1 MIQDQHALKAELA
14 KAEEQLAH
22 VNNMVAGQREII
34 EQWKRQNWEL
44 KSALDVLDSLE
55 RLQAMQIEYRDRML
69 KKVEAHRLSRLH
81 DSHSG

>member
-1 MIQDQHALKAELA
+1 MTEVQHALKNELA

-22 VNNMVAGQREII
+22 VNDMIAGQRDVI
-34 EQWKRQNWEL
+34 EKWKQHNWDL

-69 KKVEAHRLSRLH
+69 KKVEAHRLSRLQE
-81 DSHSG
+81 SHPR